1 MWLEVVLDRLDNNI
15 LAALSADSS
24 TSTALLARRFGVAR
38 STVQARI
45 ERLKRNGTIARF
57 TLKLGDVALARRIK
71 ATVLLRVEARAT
83 PSVVQRI
90 KMIPEV
96 EMVHSTSGR
105 FDLILQVASETTHA
119 LDGVLDRIG
128 AIEGVQGSESLIHL
142 STKLDRAV

>member
-1 MWLEVVLDRLDNNI
+1 MNSLTNPVDLYVFFVIMMPLSSFCVVGGVLDSLDNSI

-57 TLKLGDVALARRIK
+57 TVKLGDVALARRIK
-71 ATVLLRVEARAT
+71 ATVLLRIEARSTAN
-83 PSVVQRI
+83 VVQHI
-90 KMIPEV
+90 KKLPEV

-105 FDLILQVASETTHA
+105 FDLIL
-119 LDGVLDRIG
+119 
-128 AIEGVQGSESLIHL
+128 
-142 STKLDRAV
+142 